1 MISVEMA
8 VLPLGVAHLVEAVG
22 LRPPP
27 EAAAQVPPCAL
38 FLSTFVV
45 QKPCTSPSF
54 LRHSSEAPLASLTP
68 SALPCPSLRALE
80 EFAPLEHRR
89 KENWHLADPVVILAV
104 ALA

>member
-22 LRPPP
+22 
-27 EAAAQVPPCAL
+27 AQVPPCAL
-38 FLSTFVV
+38 FLSPFVV

-68 SALPCPSLRALE
+68 SALPCPSLRSLE